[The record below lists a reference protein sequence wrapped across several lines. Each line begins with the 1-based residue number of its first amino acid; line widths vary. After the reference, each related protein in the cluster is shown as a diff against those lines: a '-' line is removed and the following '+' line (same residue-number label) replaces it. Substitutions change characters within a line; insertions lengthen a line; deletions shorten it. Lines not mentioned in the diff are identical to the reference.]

1 MSASTHGMEN
11 DMLLSNASVLADTM
25 MAAVETPA
33 LNPPAQTSTFTLAGQ
48 AFVAALVLFGLLTL
62 VAIFVNSNAINLAR
76 YLILSLG
83 LGALVV
89 VSPLWL
95 MIGDA
100 LRSLVVSF
108 ISLLGGQE
116 DLGLAASGIVFLL
129 LFGTLYLYTLRR
141 YLSSSE
147 RKWLGGLLLSAAMF
161 FSASYGRELA
171 VWSMNKAGPALSP
184 LVNLLTN
191 FSNITVG

>member
-1 MSASTHGMEN
+1 MEN